1 MPAPQ
6 KLPRGGCDAFTQHL
20 RAIGR
25 IPLLTPEEEITLA
38 RAVQRGR
45 RLLEVAE
52 EFKLR
57 AGGVEPSR
65 ELWAAEAKMAPAQLR
80 QQLRRAE
87 RAQERMVTANLRL
100 VVSVA
105 RKYAHYQLELEDLI
119 QEGTLGLIK
128 AVDRFD
134 PARGY
139 RFSTYAYWWIREGI
153 SRALADKSRSIRL
166 PVHMVEL
173 LNRLRRAQQTLWQE
187 LGRNPSLSELATA
200 TGIKLLDIREALFR
214 AQEPL
219 SLDASQ
225 AGHGDDLK
233 LMDSLR
239 CSAMPPQERLAELHL
254 RKDLQTLL
262 GELPAEEA
270 ELLRL
275 RYGING
281 EAPMNLC
288 AVARELGVTR
298 DTARGME
305 RRANAAI
312 KKLSERVI
320 DYLQA

>member
-25 IPLLTPEEEITLA
+25 IPLLTPDEEITLA

-45 RLLEVAE
+45 QLLEIAE
-52 EFKLR
+52 ELKLR
-57 AGGVEPSR
+57 AGGVGPCR
-65 ELWAAEAKMAPAQLR
+65 EVWAAEAKVSPNQLR
-80 QQLRRAE
+80 QQLRRAQ

-105 RKYAHYQLELEDLI
+105 RKYAQYQLELEDLI

-166 PVHMVEL
+166 PAHMVDL
-173 LNRLRRAQQTLWQE
+173 LSKLRRAQQILWQE
-187 LGRNPSLSELATA
+187 LGRNPTMAEVAAA
-200 TGIKLLDIREALFR
+200 TGLKPLDIREALFR

-219 SLDASQ
+219 SLNASY
-225 AGHGDDLK
+225 AGQDDLS
-233 LMDSLR
+233 LMDNLR
-239 CSAMPPQERLAELHL
+239 CGAAPPAERLTEQHLRADLDNLLAEL
-254 RKDLQTLL
+254 
-262 GELPAEEA
+262 PPNEA
-270 ELLRL
+270 ALLRM
-275 RYGING
+275 RYGMDG

-298 DTARGME
+298 DTARGIE

-312 KKLSERVI
+312 RKLSERVI
-320 DYLQA
+320 DYLEA

>member
-45 RLLEVAE
+45 QLLDIGE
-52 EFKLR
+52 ELKLR

-65 ELWAAEAKMAPAQLR
+65 EVWAAEAKVTPAQLR
-80 QQLRRAE
+80 QQLRWSE

-105 RKYAHYQLELEDLI
+105 RKYAHLQLELEDLI

-166 PVHMVEL
+166 PVHMVDL
-173 LNRLRRAQQTLWQE
+173 LSKLRRAQQTLWQE
-187 LGRNPSLSELATA
+187 LGRNPSLSELSDA
-200 TGIKLLDIREALFR
+200 TGLKPLDIREALFR

-219 SLDASQ
+219 SLNATY
-225 AGHGDDLK
+225 AGQEDLS

-239 CSAMPPQERLAELHL
+239 CSATPPQERLVEGHL
-254 RKDLQTLL
+254 RKDLETLL
-262 GELPAEEA
+262 EEIPETEA

-298 DTARGME
+298 DTARGIE

-312 KKLSERVI
+312 RKLSERVI
-320 DYLQA
+320 DYLEA

>member
-45 RLLEVAE
+45 QLLEIGE
-52 EFKLR
+52 ELKIR

-65 ELWAAEAKMAPAQLR
+65 EVWAAEAKVTTAQLR

-105 RKYAHYQLELEDLI
+105 RKYAHFQLEMEDLI

-173 LNRLRRAQQTLWQE
+173 LSKLRRAQQTLWQE
-187 LGRNPSLSELATA
+187 LGRNPTLAEISAA
-200 TGIKLLDIREALFR
+200 TGLKPLDIREALFR

-219 SLDASQ
+219 SLDSAY
-225 AGHGDDLK
+225 AGQEDLR

-239 CSAMPPQERLAELHL
+239 CSAAPPAELLTETHLRQDLETLLAEL
-254 RKDLQTLL
+254 
-262 GELPAEEA
+262 PANEA

-275 RYGING
+275 RYGMKG
-281 EAPMNLC
+281 DAPMNLC

-298 DTARGME
+298 DTARGIE

-312 KKLSERVI
+312 RKLSQRVI
-320 DYLQA
+320 DYLEA

>member
-38 RAVQRGR
+38 RTVQRGR
-45 RLLEVAE
+45 QLLEIAE
-52 EFKLR
+52 ELKLR
-57 AGGVEPSR
+57 AGGIEPSR
-65 ELWAAEAKMAPAQLR
+65 EVWAAEAKVTTAQLR

-105 RKYAHYQLELEDLI
+105 RKYAHFQLELEDLI

-173 LNRLRRAQQTLWQE
+173 LSKLRRAQQTLWQE
-187 LGRNPSLSELATA
+187 LGRNPTLAELSAA
-200 TGIKLLDIREALFR
+200 TGLKPLDIREALFR

-219 SLDASQ
+219 SLDSAY
-225 AGHGDDLK
+225 AGQEDLR

-239 CSAMPPQERLAELHL
+239 CTAAPPQDQLAETHL
-254 RKDLQTLL
+254 RHDLQTLL
-262 GELPAEEA
+262 EQLPAMEA

-298 DTARGME
+298 DTARGIE

-312 KKLSERVI
+312 RKLSERVI
-320 DYLQA
+320 DYLEA

>member
-6 KLPRGGCDAFTQHL
+6 KLPRGGCDAFTQHV

-45 RLLEVAE
+45 QLLEIAE
-52 EFKLR
+52 ELKLR
-57 AGGVEPSR
+57 AGGVEPSC
-65 ELWAAEAKMAPAQLR
+65 EVWAAEAKVSAPQLR

-87 RAQERMVTANLRL
+87 RAQERMVTGNLRL

-105 RKYAHYQLELEDLI
+105 RKYAHFQLELEDLI

-166 PVHMVEL
+166 PVHMVDL
-173 LNRLRRAQQTLWQE
+173 LSKLRRAQQTLWQE
-187 LGRNPSLSELATA
+187 LGRNPSLAELSAA
-200 TGIKLLDIREALFR
+200 TGLKPLDIREALFR

-219 SLDASQ
+219 SLDSAY
-225 AGHGDDLK
+225 AGQEDLR

-239 CSAMPPQERLAELHL
+239 CSATPPQERLMEGHL
-254 RKDLQTLL
+254 RKDLETILE
-262 GELPAEEA
+262 ELPETEA

-281 EAPMNLC
+281 EEPMNLC

-298 DTARGME
+298 DTARGIE

-312 KKLSERVI
+312 RKLSERVI
-320 DYLQA
+320 DYLEA

>member
-6 KLPRGGCDAFTQHL
+6 KLPRGGCDAFSQHL

-38 RAVQRGR
+38 RGVQRGR
-45 RLLEVAE
+45 QLHEIAE
-52 EFKLR
+52 ELR
-57 AGGVEPSR
+57 LRGGGIAPSP
-65 ELWAAEAKMAPAQLR
+65 EVWATEAKVTLPQLR
-80 QQLRRAE
+80 QQLRRAR

-105 RKYAHYQLELEDLI
+105 RKYAHHQLELEDLI

-166 PVHMVEL
+166 PAHMVEL
-173 LNRLRRAQQTLWQE
+173 LGQLRRAQQQLWQQ
-187 LGRNPSLSELATA
+187 LGRNPSLSELSRA
-200 TGIKLLDIREALFR
+200 TGIKPLDIREALFR

-219 SLDASQ
+219 SLDATT
-225 AGHGDDLK
+225 AGHDDLR
-233 LMDSLR
+233 LLDRLR
-239 CSAMPPQERLAELHL
+239 CATLPPAERLTEMLLRQDLEGLLAELP
-254 RKDLQTLL
+254 D
-262 GELPAEEA
+262 PEA

-281 EAPMNLC
+281 EPPMSLC

-298 DTARGME
+298 DTARGIE

-312 KKLSERVI
+312 RQLSQRVI
-320 DYLQA
+320 DYLEA

>member
-6 KLPRGGCDAFTQHL
+6 KLPRGGCDAFAQHL

-25 IPLLTPEEEITLA
+25 IPLLTPDEEITLA

-45 RLLEVAE
+45 LLLEVSE
-52 EFKLR
+52 EMKMR
-57 AGGVEPSR
+57 SGGIEPSR
-65 ELWAAEAKMAPAQLR
+65 EAWAAEAKVSPMQLR
-80 QQLRRAE
+80 QQLRRAG

-119 QEGTLGLIK
+119 QEGNLGLIK
-128 AVDRFD
+128 AVERFD

-153 SRALADKSRSIRL
+153 TRALADKSRTIRL

-173 LNRLRRAQQTLWQE
+173 LNKLRRSQQTLWQE
-187 LGRNPSLSELATA
+187 LGRNPSLAELSAA
-200 TGIKLLDIREALFR
+200 TGLKPLDIREALFR
-214 AQEPL
+214 AQAPL
-219 SLDASQ
+219 SLDSPQ
-225 AGHGDDLK
+225 SGQDDLS

-239 CSAMPPQERLAELHL
+239 CGTTHPHEELAAGHLRHDLETLLAEL
-254 RKDLQTLL
+254 
-262 GELPAEEA
+262 PATEA

-275 RYGING
+275 RYGMKG

-298 DTARGME
+298 DVARGIE

-312 KKLSERVI
+312 RKLSGRVV
-320 DYLQA
+320 DYLEA

>member
-6 KLPRGGCDAFTQHL
+6 KLPRGGCDAFSQHL

-38 RAVQRGR
+38 RTVQRGR
-45 RLLEVAE
+45 QLLEVAE
-52 EFKLR
+52 ELKLR
-57 AGGVEPSR
+57 SGGLDPSR
-65 ELWAAEAKMAPAQLR
+65 EVWAAEAKVTPAQLR
-80 QQLRRAE
+80 QQLRRGE

-173 LNRLRRAQQTLWQE
+173 LSKLRRAQQTLWQE
-187 LGRNPSLSELATA
+187 LGRNPSLSELAA
-200 TGIKLLDIREALFR
+200 ASGSKPLDIREALFR

-219 SLDASQ
+219 SLDSAY
-225 AGHGDDLK
+225 AGQEDLC

-239 CSAMPPQERLAELHL
+239 CTATPPQEQLTEVQLRHDLESLLAEL
-254 RKDLQTLL
+254 
-262 GELPAEEA
+262 PADEST
-270 ELLRL
+270 LLRL
-275 RYGING
+275 RYGMNG

-298 DTARGME
+298 DTARGIE

-312 KKLSERVI
+312 RRLSERVI
-320 DYLQA
+320 DYLEA

>member
-45 RLLEVAE
+45 LLLEIHE
-52 EFKLR
+52 ELRLR
-57 AGGVEPSR
+57 AGGLDPSR
-65 ELWAAEAKMAPAQLR
+65 EAWAAEAKVSPNQLR
-80 QQLRRAE
+80 RQLRRAQ

-100 VVSVA
+100 VVSVS
-105 RKYAHYQLELEDLI
+105 RKYAQYQLELEDLI

-134 PARGY
+134 PTRGY

-173 LNRLRRAQQTLWQE
+173 LSKLRRAQQSLWQE
-187 LGRNPSLSELATA
+187 LGRNPSLVELSRA
-200 TGIKLLDIREALFR
+200 TGLKPLDIREALFR

-219 SLDASQ
+219 SLDATY
-225 AGHGDDLK
+225 AGQEDLR
-233 LMDSLR
+233 LIDSLR
-239 CSAMPPQERLAELHL
+239 SSATPPAEQLTETHLRQDLDRLLAELPS
-254 RKDLQTLL
+254 T
-262 GELPAEEA
+262 EA
-270 ELLRL
+270 QLLRL
-275 RYGING
+275 RYGMDG

-288 AVARELGVTR
+288 AAARELGVTR
-298 DTARGME
+298 DTARGIE

-312 KKLSERVI
+312 RKLSERVI
-320 DYLQA
+320 DYLEA

>member
-45 RLLEVAE
+45 QLLEIGE
-52 EFKLR
+52 ELKLR
-57 AGGVEPSR
+57 AGGAEPCP
-65 ELWAAEAKMAPAQLR
+65 EVWAAEAKVNPAQLR

-105 RKYAHYQLELEDLI
+105 RKYAHFQLEMEDLI

-173 LNRLRRAQQTLWQE
+173 LSKLRRAQQILWQE
-187 LGRNPSLSELATA
+187 LGRNPTLAEISDA
-200 TGIKLLDIREALFR
+200 TGLKPLDIREALFR

-219 SLDASQ
+219 SLNATY
-225 AGHGDDLK
+225 AGQEDLS

-239 CSAMPPQERLAELHL
+239 CSATPPAERLTEQHLRADLETLLAELP
-254 RKDLQTLL
+254 
-262 GELPAEEA
+262 ENEA
-270 ELLRL
+270 ALLRM
-275 RYGING
+275 RYGMNG
-281 EAPMNLC
+281 DAPMNLC

-298 DTARGME
+298 DTARGIE

-312 KKLSERVI
+312 RKLSERVI
-320 DYLQA
+320 DYLEA

>member
-45 RLLEVAE
+45 QLLEIGE
-52 EFKLR
+52 ELKLR
-57 AGGVEPSR
+57 AGGLEPTR
-65 ELWAAEAKMAPAQLR
+65 EVWAAEAKVSPAQLR

-105 RKYAHYQLELEDLI
+105 RKYSHYQLELEDLI

-173 LNRLRRAQQTLWQE
+173 LSKLRRAQQTLWQE
-187 LGRNPSLSELATA
+187 LGRNPSLAEISAS
-200 TGIKLLDIREALFR
+200 TGLKPLDIREALFR

-219 SLDASQ
+219 SLDSAY
-225 AGHGDDLK
+225 AGQDDLR

-239 CSAMPPQERLAELHL
+239 CSAKPPAELLTEQHLRADLETLLAELP
-254 RKDLQTLL
+254 
-262 GELPAEEA
+262 ENEA
-270 ELLRL
+270 SLLRM
-275 RYGING
+275 RYGMNG
-281 EAPMNLC
+281 DTPMNLC

-298 DTARGME
+298 DTARGIE

-312 KKLSERVI
+312 RKLSERVI
-320 DYLQA
+320 DYLEA

>member
-25 IPLLTPEEEITLA
+25 IPLLTPDEEITLA
-38 RAVQRGR
+38 RCVQRGR
-45 RLLEVAE
+45 QLLEIRE
-52 EFKLR
+52 ELTLR
-57 AGGVEPSR
+57 AGGVAPTAPV
-65 ELWAAEAKMAPAQLR
+65 WAAESKVSPAQLR

-87 RAQERMVTANLRL
+87 RAQERMITANLRL

-105 RKYAHYQLELEDLI
+105 RKYAHLQLELDDLI

-153 SRALADKSRSIRL
+153 SRALADKSRCIRL

-173 LNRLRRAQQTLWQE
+173 LSKLRRAQQSLWQQ
-187 LGRNPSLSELATA
+187 LGRNPTLAEISAA
-200 TGIKLLDIREALFR
+200 TGLKPLDIREALFR

-219 SLDASQ
+219 SLDSAPAAQ
-225 AGHGDDLK
+225 EDLR

-239 CSAMPPQERLAELHL
+239 CSAAPPAERLAALHL
-254 RKDLQTLL
+254 RQDLERLL
-262 GELPAEEA
+262 AELPVPEA

-275 RYGING
+275 RYGMKG
-281 EAPMNLC
+281 DPPMTLC

-298 DTARGME
+298 DTARGIE
-305 RRANAAI
+305 RRANAALRR
-312 KKLSERVI
+312 LSERVI
-320 DYLQA
+320 DYLEA